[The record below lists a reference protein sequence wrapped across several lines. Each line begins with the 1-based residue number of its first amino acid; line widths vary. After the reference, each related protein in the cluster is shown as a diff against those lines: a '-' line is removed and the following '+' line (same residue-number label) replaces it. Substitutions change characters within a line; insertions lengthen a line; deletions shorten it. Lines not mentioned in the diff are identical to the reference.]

1 MKWQRLWQPRHPLFW
16 LMLVFNALT
25 GLLAWLSQTLPLPW
39 GLRLVVA
46 VLAIGNGLLG
56 WWALRTLLR
65 STADPNR

>member
-16 LMLVFNALT
+16 LMLVFNALS

-56 WWALRTLLR
+56 WWALRMMLR
-65 STADPNR
+65 TIDTPR